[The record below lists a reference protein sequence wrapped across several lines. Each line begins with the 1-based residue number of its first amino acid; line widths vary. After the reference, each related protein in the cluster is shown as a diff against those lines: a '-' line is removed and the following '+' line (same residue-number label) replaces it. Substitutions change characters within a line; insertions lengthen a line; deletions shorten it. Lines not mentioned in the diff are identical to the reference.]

1 MATDPR
7 SGVTI
12 LEAHTCW
19 MLLRSSGVK
28 RLAVSVADHPDIFPI
43 NYDRSRTMCSGPPSG
58 HLNVAFEADGAVE
71 AGEA

>member
-19 MLLRSSGVK
+19 MLLRSSEVG

-43 NYDRSRTMCSGPPSG
+43 N
-58 HLNVAFEADGAVE
+58 
-71 AGEA
+71 